1 MLIKVTYFGKD
12 RPTIINIDKI
22 ESMYQKI
29 DRNTNR
35 ICTNIQ
41 FGKENYILVEETL
54 QDIIQLIEG
63 AKNGSPIGN
72 IESQTFDQLIEHSF
86 QGQQEVTR
94 DDYQRPPQR
103 RRTYNN
109 PRSQY
114 YNDNYNRY

>member
-29 DRNTNR
+29 DRNSNR

-41 FGKENYILVEETL
+41 FGKENYILVEESL
-54 QDIIQLIEG
+54 QDILKLIEN
-63 AKNGSPIGN
+63 AKSGIAIGD
-72 IESQTFDQLIEHSF
+72 IETQTFDQLMEHSF
-86 QGQQEVTR
+86 QGQQEVIR
-94 DDYQRPPQR
+94 NDYQRPPQR
-103 RRTYNN
+103 RNYNN
-109 PRSQY
+109 ARPQY